1 MDLAFNLVL
10 KGWRIAIRMDVE
22 GSRTRNEGNGMVAL
36 ARRWQGVWC
45 LKQVIELIKEG
56 LYGSRNTADV
66 EASCVCSRLHTCN
79 SSLLGASTDSPCNRT
94 VLPSYGITSSFSC
107 RWTCIGLKDSSQSIP
122 IIISKVVSG
131 RTRRSEVKQSCPID
145 H

>member
-56 LYGSRNTADV
+56 LNSSRNTGRCRRV
-66 EASCVCSRLHTCN
+66 CCVLQTAY
-79 SSLLGASTDSPCNRT
+79 L
-94 VLPSYGITSSFSC
+94 
-107 RWTCIGLKDSSQSIP
+107 
-122 IIISKVVSG
+122 
-131 RTRRSEVKQSCPID
+131 
-145 H
+145 